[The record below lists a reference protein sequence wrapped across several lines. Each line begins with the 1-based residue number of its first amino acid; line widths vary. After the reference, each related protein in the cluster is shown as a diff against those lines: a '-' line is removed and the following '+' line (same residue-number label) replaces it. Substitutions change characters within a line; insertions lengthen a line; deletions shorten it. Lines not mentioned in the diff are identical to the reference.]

1 MNKPNIRFQDGQWL
15 DADRLNKAME
25 AVDAAVDATNAAEA
39 SAAGANTSAAA
50 SAQSANTARSDADN
64 AARDL
69 ATIKSYVDGNQTVGE
84 QGANIALL
92 QLRADKTEKHLG
104 MYSKNV
110 SKALTGNVATNRIL
124 TTLPSGE
131 VTQVEKQGWNISRID
146 IDGVEVTSGDT
157 VFLPLRSAQG
167 ENLLIKGVVPFARL
181 IEQKDSEGQ
190 VVRQTIKS
198 LYGASNTDI
207 CEWGGIKKELALRT
221 GEALLICHP
230 AVITEV
236 VIGRNAEDASS
247 AAAQLR
253 QEDALDEKA
262 NLSGFHGAMITGGAI
277 SLVPE
282 KADDAMPA
290 YTENLPAARMVG
302 DAGALTDQ
310 TWAQGVYPHYPHVPD
325 DAKGKRSSLSI
336 ERVEGEVLGVNHA
349 FSIKER
355 TVFNGVTITAIE
367 HGYHIEGPA
376 SGTGL
381 IQAFNFAG
389 IKTGY
394 KFLGFSVVR
403 NNSGTKDGYP
413 TMYGPNW
420 VAATGITM
428 QLRTATVDF
437 STIGV
442 YVTPGEQ
449 YNADVSTCL
458 LDLTLLFPTPS
469 GQAFVAKLTNTQSS
483 ALAVCNKLGYA
494 SVITY
499 DE

>member
-1 MNKPNIRFQDGQWL
+1 MFEDQQKTKKVYPVTTSS
-15 DADRLNKAME
+15 
-25 AVDAAVDATNAAEA
+25 AVTHGEKTLSEILED
-39 SAAGANTSAAA
+39 
-50 SAQSANTARSDADN
+50 
-64 AARDL
+64 
-69 ATIKSYVDGNQTVGE
+69 TVSE
-84 QGANIALL
+84 VEKK
-92 QLRADKTEKHLG
+92 ADKDTVYTKSEIGLIASLKTAIKDTIVGAINWLFDNVSVIAKHMG
-104 MYSKNV
+104 MYDKNV
-110 SKALTGNVATNRIL
+110 SKALSGNVAKNRIL

-131 VTQVEKQGWNISRID
+131 VTQVAQTGWNISRID

-230 AVITEV
+230 AEITEV

-336 ERVEGEVLGVNHA
+336 ERVEGECLGVNTFADPKPKTMNGITLDIEPNGVLHFSGLCNTSDEWLDFGLA
-349 FSIKER
+349 KNGSYTIDITPNHSYLMVNVLYESIK
-355 TVFNGVTITAIE
+355 GVSNSRIFFGGSTAGVYFSTLPGVSAI
-367 HGYHIEGPA
+367 GKA
-376 SGTGL
+376 S
-381 IQAFNFAG
+381 
-389 IKTGY
+389 
-394 KFLGFSVVR
+394 
-403 NNSGTKDGYP
+403 
-413 TMYGPNW
+413 
-420 VAATGITM
+420 ATGSFTQRPFLI
-428 QLRTATVDF
+428 RFNKGIEYDF
-437 STIGV
+437 KVGI
-442 YVTPGEQ
+442 
-449 YNADVSTCL
+449 NL

-469 GQAFVAKLTNTQSS
+469 GQAFVSKLTNNESS